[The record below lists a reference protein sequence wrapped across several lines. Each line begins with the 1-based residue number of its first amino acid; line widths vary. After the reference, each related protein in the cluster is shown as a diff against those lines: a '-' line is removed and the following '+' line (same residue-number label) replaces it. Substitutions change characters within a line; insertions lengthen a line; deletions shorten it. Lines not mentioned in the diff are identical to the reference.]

1 MPHHRTSRTG
11 RSSRRSDARSRAL
24 GCCVLAFLA
33 APVAAGAA
41 PYEGLWSASARTCRT
56 DTDGVQR
63 LEINPNGLFWY
74 EERCRG
80 RIRPAGRNAWR
91 ADLSCEGEGMRRR
104 VVTRLSLASPDRLV
118 LENAPVTPVKR
129 HGYVRCRAQ

>member
-1 MPHHRTSRTG
+1 VPHRRTSRIGHPSNKPNT
-11 RSSRRSDARSRAL
+11 RFRAL
-24 GCCVLAFLA
+24 GCCLLALLA
-33 APVAAGAA
+33 SPAAARAA
-41 PYEGLWSASARTCRT
+41 PYEGLWSASPRTCRT
-56 DTDGVQR
+56 DTDGVHR

-91 ADLSCEGEGMRRR
+91 AELACEGEGMRQR
-104 VVTRLSLASPDRLV
+104 VTTRLLLPSPDRLV

-129 HGYVRCRAQ
+129 HAYVRCAAR